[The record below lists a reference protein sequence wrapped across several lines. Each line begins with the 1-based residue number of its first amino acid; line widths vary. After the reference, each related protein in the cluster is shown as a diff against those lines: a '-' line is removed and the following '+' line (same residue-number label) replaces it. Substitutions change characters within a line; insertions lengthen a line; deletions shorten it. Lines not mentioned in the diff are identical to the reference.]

1 MSHKRLTTWQK
12 ATALVPLALLS
23 GAWTTSLAVT
33 SSASAS
39 TPDSTNT
46 LPDGTTVPDEALEA
60 PASISSPGS
69 IAPGVPAGAADSVIE
84 SASANGIPA
93 AALAAYQRAEQVI
106 NSADQSCNLTWQ
118 LVAAIGRVESDH
130 GRYGGNVLGEDGRS

>member
-39 TPDSTNT
+39 TPGANT
-46 LPDGTTVPDEALEA
+46 LPDGTTLPDEAIEA
-60 PASISSPGS
+60 PASMSRPGS
-69 IAPGVPAGAADSVIE
+69 IAPGIPDGAADSVIK

-130 GRYGGNVLGEDGRS
+130 